1 MNAKTKKILLWIL
14 VAAIVAAACWW
25 ILSDGSGSPADGGE
39 LRATE
44 DVAGEPEALSG
55 EDGASPSET
64 PEETP
69 DERPEDTAETQD
81 GDGETEAAAD
91 PAASGAEGDVGGAPE
106 ISEDGVYTSR
116 DDVAA
121 YLWLYGHLPANFL
134 TKNEA
139 RELGWDSSL
148 GNLDEVAPGMSIG
161 GDRFGNRE
169 GLLPAA
175 PGRQYYECDIDYDGG
190 FRNGKRIVWSNDGLI
205 YYTED
210 HYNSFELLYGGVE

>member
-1 MNAKTKKILLWIL
+1 MNAKTKKILLWVVI
-14 VAAIVAAACWW
+14 AAIVAAACWW
-25 ILSDGSGSPADGGE
+25 ILSDGPEDLDGGT
-39 LRATE
+39 LSGITE
-44 DVAGEPEALSG
+44 DLSG
-55 EDGASPSET
+55 
-64 PEETP
+64 
-69 DERPEDTAETQD
+69 
-81 GDGETEAAAD
+81 GDGETAPATEEPDGPEETAAQSEAPEETAD
-91 PAASGAEGDVGGAPE
+91 GTQEPGDETGGPE
-106 ISEDGVYTSR
+106 ISEDGSYTSR
-116 DDVAA
+116 DEVAA
-121 YLWLYGHLPANFL
+121 YLHLYGHLPANFL

-175 PGRQYYECDIDYDGG
+175 PGRQYYECDIDYEGG

-210 HYNSFELLYGGVE
+210 HYNSFELLYGGGE